1 MCLTKNGII
10 LICLFIT
17 SLPPLFFI
25 IHEKNKEN
33 QHHDEWLLIKNK
45 LNCSIIK
52 KNMNTHEVYWKCN
65 DEIIYVNNYEN

>member
-1 MCLTKNGII
+1 MSKNGII

-25 IHEKNKEN
+25 IHEKNIEK
-33 QHHDEWLLIKNK
+33 QHEEWLLIKNK

-52 KNMNTHEVYWKCN
+52 KNMHTHEVYWKCN
-65 DEIIYVNNYEN
+65 DGIIYVNNHEN

>member
-10 LICLFIT
+10 LIFLFIT
-17 SLPPLFFI
+17 SLPTLFFI

-33 QHHDEWLLIKNK
+33 QHDEWLLIKNK